1 MQGQVSNEKK
11 HVTGY
16 EEDVAHVRRRAEDNA
31 KVIASKEAEIKTL
44 KAEIEA
50 TAQTL
55 KARKQEKDDA
65 GNQRK

>member
-1 MQGQVSNEKK
+1 MQAQVSAEKK

-16 EEDVAHVRRRAEDNA
+16 EEEVAHVRRRAEENA
-31 KVIASKEAEIKTL
+31 KVIAGKENEIKAL

-50 TAQTL
+50 TSQSL